1 MWYNINIKKTHRHRG
16 EQYMSKLHNEV
27 KETQTLVDDIEKLG
41 YKALDEGDLELI
53 NKFIEAL
60 EPYLQMV
67 DSTINALE
75 NKLNDKYCGETE
87 KELLFYNYKSRELH
101 RLIPE
106 LKKHA
111 INTKAS
117 LVAQG
122 GYHGNSEVVRSA

>member
-1 MWYNINIKKTHRHRG
+1 
-16 EQYMSKLHNEV
+16 MSKLHNEV
-27 KETQTLVDDIEKLG
+27 KETQSLVDDIEKLG

-53 NKFIEAL
+53 NKFIKAL

-75 NKLNDKYCGETE
+75 NKLSYNEC
-87 KELLFYNYKSRELH
+87 KEAKKQLSFYNYKSIELH

-111 INTKAS
+111 VNTKAC
-117 LVAQG
+117 LVSQG
-122 GYHGNSEVVRSA
+122 GYHGDSEIVRSA